1 MAQSREQLTMDM
13 TKSENSIF
21 SYPRGFF
28 VTRVKAVIILL
39 AFIVIAVGVGLV
51 TYYVTKDATEKELI
65 HGGGGESDAN
75 TGQKPGG
82 GSGGGRK
89 KVMDVRLPENILPIY
104 YKLELIPYVEEAKNF
119 TLDGKAWIDVK
130 CIKATEKITLHLKN
144 ISIKKDTVSVT
155 PIREAELPV
164 SNVRSEDGGSL
175 AVQKHEFDEDREF
188 YNITVSPGLEEGKL
202 YRIFIE
208 YTGMLDDSLGG
219 FYRSSYI
226 DKDTKE
232 KRYIGVTQFQ
242 ATDARRAFPCF
253 DEPALK
259 AKFEVSLARRSNMS
273 SIANMDR
280 KNTAPIPE
288 MDGWV
293 WDHYNK
299 SVPMST
305 YLVAFVVSDFE
316 NRMSNRSLSKPEFR
330 VWARSSAIDQ
340 AEYARDIGPRILT
353 YFEKY
358 FGIEFPLPK
367 QDMIAI
373 PDFGAGAMENWGLI
387 TYRESAMLYDANASS
402 DQNKLRVATVIS
414 HELAHQWFGN
424 LVTPKW
430 WNDLWLNEGFASY
443 VEYIGVDHISPDWK
457 ILEQFVSDEVHN
469 VFKLD
474 ALESSHPISVPVNHP
489 DEISEIF
496 DRISYGKGASIIRMM
511 NHFLTEATFKQGLH
525 NYLMKWTYQA
535 AVQNDLWDSLTEQAH
550 ADGTLDRAMTV
561 HDVMDTW
568 TLQKGFPTIKV
579 ERNYNDG
586 SATFSQAKFLIQEN
600 ATKSKEYESYKW
612 WVPISYASKIENTD
626 FESTKPNLWLS
637 KEQSSV
643 TDKINVDESS
653 WVIVNVQQTGYYR
666 VNYDERNWQL
676 IINQLMTNFS
686 AIHTVNRAQL
696 LDDAFNLA
704 SANVL
709 DYKLAFNMTVYLK
722 EDSEYLPWETFLDAF
737 GYIGQMLSKSPI
749 HGTFK
754 AFVRDLVHKQYQ
766 RVGFTESSSDPL
778 LLKLH
783 RTNMIRWACN
793 MEHEDCIANAAQL
806 FTTWMNKA
814 DPDNDNP
821 IPTNFRRT
829 IYCSAIKRGGQK
841 EWDFLWQRYLKSNV
855 ASDKS
860 SIMISLSCSKD
871 PWILNRYLLWA
882 TSEGSGIRKQDGP
895 SVVRTVAS
903 QEIGNYVAFN
913 FIREKWLDMRK
924 YFGSGFFG
932 IAPVITAV
940 AGRLNTPFE
949 LLEIENFRTKFRDH
963 LGSATRVADQA
974 VESVTAN
981 VKWMDDN
988 YKTISAWLENQVA
1001 SINDNSQSPLS
1012 TSPSSSSPPSSESL
1026 SSTTAPVTATR

>member
-1 MAQSREQLTMDM
+1 MPVEVIFCKYTFE
-13 TKSENSIF
+13 TGPFSI
-21 SYPRGFF
+21 GFF
-28 VTRVKAVIILL
+28 
-39 AFIVIAVGVGLV
+39 
-51 TYYVTKDATEKELI
+51 
-65 HGGGGESDAN
+65 
-75 TGQKPGG
+75 
-82 GSGGGRK
+82 
-89 KVMDVRLPENILPIY
+89 
-104 YKLELIPYVEEAKNF
+104 
-119 TLDGKAWIDVK
+119 
-130 CIKATEKITLHLKN
+130 C
-144 ISIKKDTVSVT
+144 
-155 PIREAELPV
+155 
-164 SNVRSEDGGSL
+164 
-175 AVQKHEFDEDREF
+175 
-188 YNITVSPGLEEGKL
+188 
-202 YRIFIE
+202 
-208 YTGMLDDSLGG
+208 
-219 FYRSSYI
+219 
-226 DKDTKE
+226 
-232 KRYIGVTQFQ
+232 
-242 ATDARRAFPCF
+242 RRAFPCF

-273 SIANMDR
+273 SISNMDR
-280 KNTAPIPE
+280 KSTEPIPE

-358 FGIEFPLPK
+358 FGIDFPLPK

-387 TYRESAMLYDANASS
+387 TYRESAMLYDTNASS
-402 DQNKLRVATVIS
+402 DQSKLRVATVIS

-443 VEYIGVDHISPDWK
+443 VEYIGVDHYCISGVWFIKVSPDWK

-474 ALESSHPISVPVNHP
+474 GLESSHPISVPVNHP

-496 DRISYGKGASIIRMM
+496 DRISYGKARTSQLSDEMASTKNICKCLQPCGM
-511 NHFLTEATFKQGLH
+511 
-525 NYLMKWTYQA
+525 TYQA
-535 AVQNDLWDSLTEQAH
+535 AVQNDLWDSLTKQAH
-550 ADGTLDRAMTV
+550 ADGTLDRGMTV
-561 HDVMDTW
+561 ADVMDTW

-579 ERNYNDG
+579 VRNYKDG
-586 SATFSQAKFLIQEN
+586 SATFTQSKFLIQEN

-612 WVPISYASKIENTD
+612 YVPISYASKSENTG

-637 KEQSSV
+637 KEQTSI
-643 TDKINVDESS
+643 TDKIIADESS

-666 VNYDERNWQL
+666 VNYDEKNWQL
-676 IINQLMTNFS
+676 IINQLMTNYS

-709 DYKLAFNMTVYLK
+709 DYKLAFNLTVYLK
-722 EDSEYLPWETFLDAF
+722 EDNEYLPWETFLDAF
-737 GYIGQMLSKSPI
+737 GYIGQMLAKSPV

-766 RVGFTESSSDPL
+766 RVGFMESSSDPL

-783 RTNMIRWACN
+783 RTNIIRWACN
-793 MEHEDCIANAAQL
+793 VDHEDCLANAAQL
-806 FTTWMNKA
+806 FSTWMKKA

-855 ASDKS
+855 ASDKTT
-860 SIMISLSCSKD
+860 MLVSLSCSKD

-882 TSEGSGIRKQDGP
+882 TSDDSGIRKQDGP
-895 SVVRTVAS
+895 TVVRAVAS

-940 AGRLNTPFE
+940 ANRLNSPFE
-949 LLEIENFRTKFRDH
+949 LLEIETFRTKFRDH
-963 LGSATRVADQA
+963 LGSATRVAEQA

-988 YKTISAWLENQVA
+988 YKTISTWLENQVA
-1001 SINDNSQSPLS
+1001 SSINDDSQSPSS
-1012 TSPSSSSPPSSESL
+1012 TSPSSSSTSSEIP
-1026 SSTTAPVTATR
+1026 SSTTAPTFESMEKYASVL